1 MSAFLDNGDFVLSQ
15 LFVSVRLPGD
25 SRCDCGARLAHIRG
39 LSLVLLVESRR
50 IVFLAADGG
59 VLDYLGGSLG
69 RWQVTRND

>member
-1 MSAFLDNGDFVLSQ
+1 MSAFLDNRDFVLSQ

-25 SRCDCGARLAHIRG
+25 SRSYCGACLAHIRG
-39 LSLVLLVESRR
+39 LHLVLLVESRR
-50 IVFLAADGG
+50 IVFLAAGGG